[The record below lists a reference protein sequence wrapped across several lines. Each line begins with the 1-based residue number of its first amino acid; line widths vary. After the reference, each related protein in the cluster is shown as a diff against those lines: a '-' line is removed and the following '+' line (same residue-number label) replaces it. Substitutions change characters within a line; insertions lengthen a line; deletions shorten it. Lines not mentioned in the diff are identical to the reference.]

1 MKTHAFVCSNK
12 RLISMAISA
21 AFVPGAIAGPDA
33 CTADAGGTTL
43 TCQGNQSQGINIGAT
58 PPNELI
64 VHNLSQP
71 ITTSASGTSGIGLIS
86 TNGQNVWITAGES
99 EHRLSIQTDGT
110 ETPGIYGASS
120 GISTTPP
127 PINTFLNV
135 PLIGAN
141 PAVAGGDVR
150 INAYSTPFNPDTQIP
165 GVLTTGTTAHAIAGY
180 SSGSGYSEAVL
191 NTLRNFTET
200 GFSFAVTKVLNASG
214 TEVAF
219 SGGSVQVR
227 GYLLDANGNVLR
239 DGSNN
244 PIQHGTIKIYQDGR
258 YEVSYSPD
266 ELTAH
271 ATLTGPLYIGVNY
284 SVEGNRAGNTQTDN
298 ALLLITLQRDGN
310 TLQQSVEA
318 SFDTFGVS
326 GKPANSTTPSV
337 FPDLKAYVTG
347 LLNTAESGGSGNSVR
362 ISSDG
367 WLKTT
372 GIGAH
377 GMYGYSQGGSGVAG
391 RNGNISHSA
400 GAGTNGSAA
409 GNVTASASG
418 TITTTSE
425 RSSGIVAMSDGGA
438 GGAGGGNSAVR
449 YGQPGGNGGIGGTI
463 NVSGDATIT
472 TSGKYATGIVAISV
486 GGVGGSGGT
495 ANGAMDGAN
504 GGAGGQGG
512 LVTVDGNWN
521 VTTTGEL
528 AHGIWAKSLGG
539 NGGIG
544 GDGGSSGKSGGGG
557 VAGVGNS
564 VVLHSAGSINTSGSH
579 AYGLYGQSVGGFG
592 GTGGSSWALFWA
604 YGASGSP
611 GGNGGMVTVHN
622 LASGNVTTNNLY
634 SHGILAQSI
643 GGGGGSG
650 GGDGDFALFVNLG
663 GDGSAG
669 GTGNK
674 VTVENDGNIT
684 TGKADSALNQGN
696 YSHGIFAQSVGGG
709 GGDGGGVSGL
719 VSVGG
724 KGSGTSNG
732 GQVDVINRGTINTYG
747 IQSHAI
753 FAQSIGGGG
762 GDGGSATGLV
772 TIGGEAGDGGSA
784 NVVNVSNSGTLHTHA
799 DDSYGVFAQSIGGGG
814 GTGGSAISA
823 GVDVAVAIGGK
834 GGLGGAGGAVNVTTQ
849 GSSQIITDGDR
860 SHAIFAQSIGGGG
873 GNGGFAISGSAGSII
888 SVSVA
893 VGGSGGSGGNADSVK
908 VLGSGTIASSG
919 EQSYGIFA
927 QSVGGGGG
935 SGGFAISS
943 SYGGTK
949 GLNLSLGGSGGTG
962 GFGKTVDVGTEANP
976 FFGTIKTLGDR
987 SHGIF
992 AQSIGGSGGDGG
1004 FAISGSIGGGMT
1016 ANIAIGGNGGTG
1028 NDSDVVT
1035 VHSVGN
1041 ITTGCSQAMAD
1052 TSGCDPDA
1060 GNDAHA
1066 ILAQS
1071 IGGSGGNGGFAIS
1084 ASLLGGVGLK
1094 LGIGGSG
1101 AGASDGNTVNVGSS
1115 TTALGGTLT
1124 TYGDRSH
1131 GIVAQSI
1138 GGGGGN
1144 GGASIAGDLL
1154 GPVALSLSFGGDA
1167 GGGGAGGQV
1176 NVHTNANIATHGEQ
1190 SHGIVAQSIGG
1201 GGGTGGLSI
1210 AGGVTAFG
1218 GLALSMGGKGGDG
1231 DTADTV
1237 KVVNRGDITTEG
1249 EHSYGIMA
1257 QSIGGRGGAGGTS
1270 GSVMVNFSSLIPIPK
1285 SYPTGSVNISL
1296 SLGGDGGKGGVGGL
1310 VDVTNNGKITTM
1322 NDHAYGIYAQSIG
1335 GGGGDGGKGIAATA
1349 NISLPDDPS
1358 GGEGDKKPQLEV
1370 KVDFAM
1376 AIGGA
1381 GGSGNNGGKVAVT
1394 NSKMI
1399 DTSGVGA
1406 HAIYAQSIGGGGGTG
1421 GDARAMILSIDPENW
1436 KPDQPEMADPTKI
1449 SFGATL
1455 SVGGKAGAGGDAGEK
1470 VAVINSGSIVTSG
1483 ADAFGIFAQSIGG
1496 GGGVGGSG
1504 YHGLDWQDFG
1514 VPEGVSELLDFVLPI
1529 QEESDVDI
1537 TVGGA
1542 GGASGHGK
1550 EVFINHTGSI
1560 TTTGQGSVA
1569 VLAQSIG
1576 GGGGIGGIGAI
1587 GDADSKQ
1594 ISFGGKGGSSGNG
1607 GPVHVII
1614 SQGEIST
1621 TGVVAH
1627 AIFAQ
1632 SIGGGGGYA
1641 GNVDLGVTDFGNA
1654 FAFAGDGG
1662 NAGNGGQVTVENF
1675 GNIVTRG
1682 RGAMGIFA
1690 QSVGGGG
1697 GLGGTVGAG
1706 IGTAGSVGGT
1716 GAGGDVTV
1724 KQTGDIS
1731 TYGDAAHGIVAQSN
1745 GGVSSG
1751 IYTGSAGV
1759 VTVSSSGNIV
1769 TNGAK
1774 AHGIVAQS
1782 LGGASNGDVIV
1793 NINDGSVTGG
1803 SGTGVGIMVLNG
1815 ANNVITNKGTIS
1827 ALSGTALTGGIGSET
1842 LHNQGKITGNVDL
1855 GSGSN
1860 AINNLTDATFN
1871 SLTTIAVGIGRSLTN
1886 DGALS
1891 PGGSLLAQHTALTGN
1906 LLQNAG
1912 GSYNVDLSLAGRSSD
1927 HLEVSGSAQVGGSIR
1942 VTAIDTGA
1950 TQIGNRQSVVLSAG
1964 NGVTPS
1970 NLTLIAPSSP
1980 IVTYALVY
1988 PSSNEIAVSSR
1999 VDFSPPS
2006 LGLNARQI
2014 GAHLNAIQMAGGS
2027 TGIAPL
2033 IAALV
2038 NLPDEASLRAAYEK
2052 LGPGALGNQAGTAA
2066 AASLGFNDAM
2076 HSCRQYD
2083 GDYRF
2088 IREGEC
2094 SWFRLGGS
2102 IRDQER
2108 TDLNAGFKQDAL
2120 TLAGGLQKAIRPDLH
2135 LGFGLSYQKSMLNS
2149 TYSNINGERFEGG
2162 LILKHRDGA
2171 TRVSASLS
2179 AGYGHFNAQ
2188 RLVDIVSPGIHASSK
2203 QDVWSASLQGRV
2215 SHDIMNSES
2224 AYIRPML
2231 GLGVSYVTRNGYSE
2245 SGAGGANLNVAKEND
2260 TFVSLQPAVEFG
2272 GEFGMGGEGTLL
2284 RHFIRL
2290 GATHFL
2296 GSNERRI
2303 TASLEGAPAGV
2314 EPFTV
2319 VTRSDRTYGDLA
2331 LGIDILRK
2339 SGTTLR
2345 IEYNGQFS
2353 ANSAMNVVGIKF
2365 AMPF

>member
-1 MKTHAFVCSNK
+1 MKTRAFVRSNK
-12 RLISMAISA
+12 RLITMAISA

-33 CTADAGGTTL
+33 CTAGAGGTTL
-43 TCQGNQSQGINIGAT
+43 TCQGNQSQGINVSAT

-64 VHNLSQP
+64 VRNLSQP
-71 ITTSASGTSGIGLIS
+71 ITTSAFGTSGIGLIS
-86 TNGQNVWITAGES
+86 SNGQNVWITAGEP
-99 EHRLSIQTDGT
+99 EQRLSITTGGT
-110 ETPGIYGASS
+110 LTPGIYGISS

-127 PINTFLNV
+127 ADNAFLNV
-135 PLIGAN
+135 PLIGTN
-141 PAVAGGDVR
+141 PAVAGGEVR
-150 INAYSTPFNPDTQIP
+150 INAYSTHFDPETLTP
-165 GVLTTGTTAHAIAGY
+165 GILTTGMAAHAIAGY
-180 SSGSGYSEAVL
+180 SSGPGYSEAVL
-191 NTLRNFTET
+191 DKLRNFTET
-200 GFSFAVTKVLNASG
+200 GFSFSVTKVLNTSG
-214 TEVAF
+214 SEVAF

-258 YEVSYSPD
+258 YEVSYSTD

-271 ATLTGPLYIGVNY
+271 ASLTGPLYIGVNY

-298 ALLLITLQRDGN
+298 ALLLITLQRDGS
-310 TLQQSVEA
+310 TLEQNVEA

-326 GKPANSTTPSV
+326 GKPASSTTPSV
-337 FPDLKAYVTG
+337 FPDLEAYVTG
-347 LLNTAESGGSGNSVR
+347 LLNAAESGGSGNSVS

-367 WLKTT
+367 WLRTT
-372 GIGAH
+372 GSGAH
-377 GMYGYSQGGSGVAG
+377 GIYGYSQGGAGVAG
-391 RNGNISHSA
+391 WDGNISHSA

-409 GNVTASASG
+409 GNVTVSARG
-418 TITTTSE
+418 TITTTGE

-438 GGAGGGNSAVR
+438 GGRGGGNSAVR

-463 NVSGDATIT
+463 NVTGDANIT
-472 TSGKYATGIVAISV
+472 TTGKNATGIVAISI
-486 GGVGGSGGT
+486 GGVGGNGGT

-512 LVTVDGNWN
+512 LVTVDGSWN

-539 NGGIG
+539 NGGKG
-544 GDGGSSGKSGGGG
+544 GDGGSSGDSGVGG
-557 VAGVGNS
+557 VAGVGNT
-564 VVLHSAGSINTSGSH
+564 VVLRSAGRISTSGSH

-611 GGNGGMVTVHN
+611 GGDGGMVTVQN

-650 GGDGDFALFVNLG
+650 GGDGDFALFANLG

-669 GTGNK
+669 GTGK
-674 VTVENDGNIT
+674 QVTVLNDGSIT
-684 TGKADSALNQGN
+684 TGNADPALHLGD

-719 VSVGG
+719 VSIGG
-724 KGSGTSNG
+724 KGSGTSDG
-732 GQVDVINRGTINTYG
+732 GLVDVINRGTINTYG

-762 GDGGSATGLV
+762 GDGGSASGLF
-772 TIGGEAGDGGSA
+772 TIGGEAGGGGNA
-784 NVVNVSNSGTLHTHA
+784 NVVNVTNSGILHTHA
-799 DDSYGVFAQSIGGGG
+799 NDSYGVFAQSIGGGG

-823 GVDVAVAIGGK
+823 GADVAVAIGGK
-834 GGLGGAGGAVNVTTQ
+834 GGDGGDGQAVNVTTQ
-849 GSSQIITDGDR
+849 DGSEIITDGDR

-893 VGGSGGSGGNADSVK
+893 VGGSGGGGGDAAAVK
-908 VLGSGTIASSG
+908 VLGGGTITSSG
-919 EQSYGIFA
+919 EQAYGIFA

-935 SGGFAISS
+935 SGGFAIAS

-962 GFGKTVDVGTEANP
+962 GIGQTVDVGTEADP

-1004 FAISGSIGGGMT
+1004 FAISGSIGGGIT

-1035 VHSVGN
+1035 VHSVGD
-1041 ITTGCSQAMAD
+1041 IATGCSQAMAD

-1101 AGASDGNTVNVGSS
+1101 AGASNGNTVNVGSS
-1115 TTALGGTLT
+1115 TSALGGTLT

-1176 NVHTNANIATHGEQ
+1176 NVRSNASITTLGEQ

-1201 GGGTGGLSI
+1201 GGGLGGLSI

-1231 DTADTV
+1231 NSAGTV
-1237 KVVNRGDITTEG
+1237 TVVNRGTITTAG

-1270 GSVMVNFSSLIPIPK
+1270 GSVMVNFSSVIPIPEP
-1285 SYPTGSVNISL
+1285 YPTGSVNISL

-1310 VDVTNNGKITTM
+1310 VDVTNDGRITTI

-1335 GGGGDGGKGIAATA
+1335 GGGGDGGKSIAATA

-1376 AIGGA
+1376 AIGGK
-1381 GGSGNNGGKVAVT
+1381 GGSGNDGGKVSVT
-1394 NSKMI
+1394 NSKTI
-1399 DTSGVGA
+1399 DTTGVGA

-1455 SVGGKAGAGGDAGEK
+1455 SVGGKAGAGGNAGEK
-1470 VAVINSGSIVTSG
+1470 VEVTNTGSIITRG

-1514 VPEGVSELLDFVLPI
+1514 VSEGVSELLDFILPI
-1529 QEESDVDI
+1529 QEEGDVNI

-1550 EVFINHTGSI
+1550 EVFIDHTGSI

-1594 ISFGGKGGSSGNG
+1594 LSFGGDGGSSGNG
-1607 GPVHVII
+1607 GLVHVITR
-1614 SQGEIST
+1614 GEIST

-1662 NAGNGGQVTVENF
+1662 NAGNGGEVIVENL

-1706 IGTAGSVGGT
+1706 IGMAGSVGGT
-1716 GAGGDVTV
+1716 GAGADVTV
-1724 KQTGDIS
+1724 AQTGDIR
-1731 TYGDAAHGIVAQSN
+1731 TYGIAAHGIVAQSN
-1745 GGVSSG
+1745 GGVSGG

-1759 VTVSSSGNIV
+1759 VTVSSSGNIL
-1769 TNGAK
+1769 TTGAK

-1782 LGGASNGDVIV
+1782 LGGASNGNVIV
-1793 NINDGSVTGG
+1793 NINGGSVTGG
-1803 SGTGVGIMVLNG
+1803 SETGVGVVVLNG
-1815 ANNVITNKGTIS
+1815 ANNTITNKGTIS
-1827 ALSGTALTGGIGSET
+1827 ALSGTALTGGNGWET
-1842 LHNQGKITGNVDL
+1842 LDNHGTISGNVDL
-1855 GSGSN
+1855 GGGSN
-1860 AINNLTDATFN
+1860 AINNLANATFN
-1871 SLTTIAVGIGRSLTN
+1871 ALATIAIGTGRSLTN
-1886 DGALS
+1886 DGTLS
-1891 PGGSLLAQHTALTGN
+1891 PGGSLQAQHTSLTGN
-1906 LLQNAG
+1906 LLQNVG

-1927 HLEVSGSAQVGGSIR
+1927 HLAVSGSAQVGGSIR
-1942 VTAIDTGA
+1942 VTAIDTGV
-1950 TQIGNRQSVVLSAG
+1950 TQIGSWQSVVLSAG
-1964 NGVTPS
+1964 NGATPNS
-1970 NLTLIAPSSP
+1970 LTLIAPSSP
-1980 IVTYALVY
+1980 IVTYALAY
-1988 PSSNEIAVSSR
+1988 PSSNEIAVSSH
-1999 VDFSPPS
+1999 VDFAPSS
-2006 LGLNARQI
+2006 LGYNARQI

-2027 TGIAPL
+2027 TAMAPY

-2038 NLPDEASLRAAYEK
+2038 NLPDEASLRNAYEK
-2052 LGPGALGNQAGTAA
+2052 LGPGALGNQAGAAA

-2076 HSCRQYD
+2076 HSCRQYA

-2088 IREGEC
+2088 VREGEC

-2102 IRDQER
+2102 NRDQER

-2149 TYSNINGERFEGG
+2149 TYSDIAGERFEGG
-2162 LILKHRDGA
+2162 LILKHRAGA

-2179 AGYGHFNAQ
+2179 AGYGHFNTQ
-2188 RLVDIVSPGIHASSK
+2188 RLVDIVSPGTHATSK

-2224 AYIRPML
+2224 AYVRPML
-2231 GLGVSYVTRNGYSE
+2231 GLAVSYVTRNGYSE
-2245 SGAGGANLNVAKEND
+2245 SGAGGANLNVAKEDD

-2272 GEFGMGGEGTLL
+2272 GEFGIGEEGTLL
-2284 RHFIRL
+2284 RHFIRV

-2296 GSNERRI
+2296 GNNERRI
-2303 TASLEGAPAGV
+2303 TASLEGAPAGI
-2314 EPFTV
+2314 EPFTA

-2339 SGTTLR
+2339 SGTTVRL
-2345 IEYNGQFS
+2345 EYNGQFS
-2353 ANSAMNVVGIKF
+2353 ANSATNAIGIKV